1 MSLAWPW
8 EAAPRETPPLVE
20 PDGWLPAESPEGLT
34 LRLLRGVDVRLAA
47 APDTEPAERRSHL
60 ELLLRDAGALPDDE
74 GMEGVLGTV
83 ERFLGTELA
92 RRMAASPAQALHRAL
107 PFVLKLEGGAALEGE
122 VDVLWE
128 SPEGEAVVVAFKSG
142 ARHPVGAAAYAHELA
157 ALELAARRMVRE
169 GVPVRVGVVF
179 LGEARPE
186 PEWLTGA
193 KGLEEAAGRLAGA
206 VRALARG
213 EVRGDWPGRERAT
226 CQALHCG
233 FSEHCHPAP
242 RAC

>member
-1 MSLAWPW
+1 
-8 EAAPRETPPLVE
+8 
-20 PDGWLPAESPEGLT
+20 
-34 LRLLRGVDVRLAA
+34 
-47 APDTEPAERRSHL
+47 AERRAHL
-60 ELLLRDAGALPDDE
+60 DGLLRDAGALPDDE

-83 ERFLGTELA
+83 ERFLNTALA
-92 RRMAASPAQALHRAL
+92 RRMAASPAQAVHRGL
-107 PFVLKLEGGAALEGE
+107 SFVLPLEGGAALEGE
-122 VDVLWE
+122 VDILWE
-128 SPEGEAVVVAFKSG
+128 SPEGEAVVLTFKSG
-142 ARHPVGAAAYAHELA
+142 GRHPVGAAAYTHELA

-179 LGEARPE
+179 LGEPHPE

-206 VRALARG
+206 VQALARG
-213 EVRGDWPGRERAT
+213 EARGDWPGRERAA